1 MFVGHGVIADLVALR
16 LGSSPI
22 VDPGGL
28 GHDEEKCSAQMTLVK
43 FRNGY
48 VQMHGPGVIKR

>member
-1 MFVGHGVIADLVALR
+1 MFVGHGVIADLVAVR
-16 LGSSPI
+16 LDPSPI

-28 GHDEEKCSAQMTLVK
+28 GNDEEKCSAQVTLVE

-48 VQMHGPGVIKR
+48 VQMHGAGVIKR